1 MFSFTI
7 AEFTF
12 LCAGFAFVGSLILF
26 PSFRQ
31 QLKALAGGF
40 FAGLCAGYSQD
51 TRWCP
56 RYLCSE
62 DR

>member
-26 PSFRQ
+26 PSFR
-31 QLKALAGGF
+31 
-40 FAGLCAGYSQD
+40 
-51 TRWCP
+51 
-56 RYLCSE
+56 
-62 DR
+62 